1 MQSVVVSDVKNV
13 HTEIDVRSRL
23 SVRQQELEEIKNK
36 ETHWIILKKCMNVI
50 YYQTTIRLNCIFSA

>member
-23 SVRQQELEEIKNK
+23 GVRQQELEEIKTK
-36 ETHWIILKKCMNVI
+36 ESH
-50 YYQTTIRLNCIFSA
+50 